1 MITLNVNISK
11 NWIELDFHGSQRS
24 FEDFN
29 SLWDFC
35 LLTAANKGIYKIRM
49 IHGRGRDADGLAYID
64 DSMRKRLDRLRGV
77 RWYTPDK
84 GKLGVTLVYL
94 SDNVRQ
100 RDQQKTDHQKLMQL
114 SKELKKEELFVE
126 KKKKIEGVNEAKIKT
141 TIRSLDGAWDELLVL
156 ETAESLLESGDV
168 ESLLRLLSEIKI
180 FEVFY
185 TDDFRFQLDGIIRRL
200 DRL

>member
-64 DSMRKRLDRLRGV
+64 DSMRERLDRLRGV
-77 RWYTPDK
+77 RWYAPDK

-94 SDNVRQ
+94 SDNIRQ
-100 RDQQKTDHQKLMQL
+100 RDQEKTNHQKLMQL
-114 SKELKKEELFVE
+114 SKELKTEETRIE
-126 KKKKIEGVNEAKIKT
+126 KRGNVDPVNENKIKT
-141 TIRSLDGAWDELLVL
+141 TLRSLDKSWDEFLVL
-156 ETAESLLESGDV
+156 ETAESLLDSGDV
-168 ESLLRLLSEIKI
+168 ESLLHLLSEIRI
-180 FEVFY
+180 FEIFY
-185 TDDFRFQLDGIIRRL
+185 TDNFRAQLNKIICRL